1 MITLA
6 LTAIPSTI
14 YDRSTSPEI
23 RINIQLSK
31 HFPSLLFKQGYMNI
45 NVKGLNIDNNKLL
58 YYTI

>member
-6 LTAIPSTI
+6 VTAIPSTI

-31 HFPSLLFKQGYMNI
+31 HVSLSFPI
-45 NVKGLNIDNNKLL
+45 V
-58 YYTI
+58 